1 MNITK
6 TLIVVVALVSVSFSQ
21 EVISITKIDGKTCIT
36 SSKKQAELLKESIAM
51 INEMKKLKSEG
62 KIDSTTYDENVATAL
77 KDARQNGVR
86 IIKNN

>member
-6 TLIVVVALVSVSFSQ
+6 TLIVVVALVSVPFSQ
-21 EVISITKIDGKTCIT
+21 EAISITKIDNNTCIT
-36 SSKKQAELLKESIAM
+36 SSKEQSELLKESIAM

-62 KIDSTTYDENVATAL
+62 RIDSTIYDKNVASVL